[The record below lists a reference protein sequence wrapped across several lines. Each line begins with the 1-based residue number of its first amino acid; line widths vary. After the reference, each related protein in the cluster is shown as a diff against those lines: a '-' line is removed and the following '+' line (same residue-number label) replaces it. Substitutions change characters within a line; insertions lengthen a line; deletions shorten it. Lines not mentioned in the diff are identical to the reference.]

1 LQPESL
7 LLSPSTALVRPHC
20 DKSFSVEQGFAKQ
33 ALESIA
39 AASSQGIEALP
50 QRERQ
55 AVERRVKELAAA
67 LGQVVS
73 LESKAVPM
81 APKVSL
87 DDGNRNQKSGGIG

>member
-7 LLSPSTALVRPHC
+7 LLSHSTALVRPHC

-39 AASSQGIEALP
+39 AASSQGIEALR

-55 AVERRVKELAAA
+55 AVERREKELAAA
-67 LGQVVS
+67 LGQLVFVRI
-73 LESKAVPM
+73 ESCSHGA
-81 APKVSL
+81 
-87 DDGNRNQKSGGIG
+87 